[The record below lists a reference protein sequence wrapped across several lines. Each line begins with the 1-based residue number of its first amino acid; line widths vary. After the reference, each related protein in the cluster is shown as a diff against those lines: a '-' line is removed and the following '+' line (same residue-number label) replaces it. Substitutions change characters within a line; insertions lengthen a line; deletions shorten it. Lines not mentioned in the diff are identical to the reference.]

1 MTPPLDLDELVER
14 FTLLPDELALLRNK
28 TGATR
33 LGFAMLLKHLIWKG
47 QFPRGP
53 SDLPDEAVEFVARQ
67 VKVPA
72 ADIAFYDWDGRQ
84 IKAHRRELRETLGW
98 RPCSVADAEKLTD
111 WLAEHVCTGER
122 RADQVRLE
130 LLTRCRREQI
140 EPPATHRIDA
150 IVGSALHLGEQ
161 VLFSRVFM
169 RPEPA
174 VVDSIL
180 ALVGSGTDEDDAL
193 EAAGEGAAG
202 VLGQI
207 KSAPG
212 DVSLNSMLA
221 EILKL
226 DLARGLGLPP
236 GMFAGISPK
245 IVKGWRDR
253 AFAESP
259 SHLKAHPKPVKV
271 TLLAALAYS
280 RQREITDTLV
290 ELLISTVHRIKARAQ
305 KRVEQAFLREIR
317 RVTGKENILLKM
329 TEAALESPDETVHEV
344 IYPAAGGV
352 EVLLQ
357 LLLEYKAGGTTYQQ
371 SRRMEFRA
379 SYSGHYRRGLIN
391 LIQTLEFRSANDHQP
406 VVRALELVKKYATS
420 TAALYPLGERVT
432 VEGAVRPDWHDL
444 MYRQDSRGR
453 QRLVRAFYECA
464 VFESLREGLKTKDI
478 WVTGADKWRNPD
490 EDLPPD
496 FAQRRAENYAA
507 LGKPLDPAQFID
519 LFKAELSSELAALR
533 DILPRLPFLDIAER
547 SGGAIK
553 LTPLDAL
560 PEPRNL
566 RRLKQAI
573 TKRWGTVP
581 LIDMLKETVLRTGC
595 LEQVTWPAARPS
607 TARNSRS
614 G

>member
-1 MTPPLDLDELVER
+1 
-14 FTLLPDELALLRNK
+14 
-28 TGATR
+28 
-33 LGFAMLLKHLIWKG
+33 
-47 QFPRGP
+47 
-53 SDLPDEAVEFVARQ
+53 
-67 VKVPA
+67 VPA

-84 IKAHRRELRETLGW
+84 IKAHRWALRETLGW
-98 RPCSVADAEKLTD
+98 RPCSVPCAEKLTA

-122 RADQVRLE
+122 RAGQVRLE

-140 EPPATHRIDA
+140 EPPTTHRIDA
-150 IVGSALHLGEQ
+150 IVGSALHQGEQ
-161 VLFSRVFM
+161 VLFSRVFT

-180 ALVGSGTDEDDAL
+180 ALAGGSGTDEDDGL
-193 EAAGEGAAG
+193 EAAGEEAAG

-207 KSAPG
+207 RSAPG

-259 SHLKAHPKPVKV
+259 SHLKADPKPVKV

-329 TEAALESPDETVHEV
+329 TEAALESPDETVREV

-371 SRRMEFRA
+371 NRRMEFKA

-406 VVRALELVKKYATS
+406 VVQALELVKKYATS

-444 MYRQDSRGR
+444 MYRQDPRGR
-453 QRLVRAFYECA
+453 QRVVRAFYECA

-507 LGKPLDPAQFID
+507 LGKPLDPAQFIE
-519 LFKAELSSELAALR
+519 LFKAELSTELAALR

-547 SGGAIK
+547 PGGAIK
-553 LTPLDAL
+553 LTRWTRCPNRATCGGSSRRSPRGGAPSRSSTCSRRRCCAPAAWTRSL
-560 PEPRNL
+560 P
-566 RRLKQAI
+566 
-573 TKRWGTVP
+573 
-581 LIDMLKETVLRTGC
+581 
-595 LEQVTWPAARPS
+595 WPAARPS
-607 TARNSRS
+607 TGRNSRS